1 MSETPPSSLSFQALL
16 DYIESKNFNHT
27 PYPEEKRVT
36 LSMSGKNANYRFT
49 ARITHDDYYLQVTA
63 NYPFNVREEK
73 LRLSTAELITRA
85 NYCMPLGKFEMDMAD
100 GEVRFHITH
109 VIGEE
114 GLTSEMIEKHFMT
127 AYFTTDRYFP
137 AFMQHIHA
145 GYTPEDAIFHAEL
158 DTHADSV
165 EETPKPAPKA
175 QEKAKPSASS
185 DSSSRPSALDSRLG
199 SPPASDAGT
208 GPSTLGSRV
217 RPTPKRTRKKSEG
230 GQGTGQGE
238 LPI

>member
-1 MSETPPSSLSFQALL
+1 MSDYSPSFQALL
-16 DYIESKNFNHT
+16 DYIESKNFSHT

-49 ARITHDDYYLQVTA
+49 ARITHDDTYLQVTA

-73 LRLSTAELITRA
+73 LRPSTAELITRA

-109 VIGEE
+109 VIGEL

-158 DTHADSV
+158 DTHADRVTDDS
-165 EETPKPAPKA
+165 KSPKA
-175 QEKAKPSASS
+175 AAQSPASSASS
-185 DSSSRPSALDSRLG
+185 RTPSAD
-199 SPPASDAGT
+199 
-208 GPSTLGSRV
+208 
-217 RPTPKRTRKKSEG
+217 TRKQKPRKPRRSKKVR
-230 GQGTGQGE
+230 GQGE
-238 LPI
+238 LPL

>member
-1 MSETPPSSLSFQALL
+1 MSETPPPSPSFEALI

-36 LSMSGKNANYRFT
+36 LSMSGKNANFRFS
-49 ARITHDDYYLQVTA
+49 ARITHDDDYLQVTA

-73 LRLSTAELITRA
+73 LRPSTAELITRA

-100 GEVRFHITH
+100 GEVRFHVTH

-158 DTHADSV
+158 DTHAERV
-165 EETPKPAPKA
+165 EETPKPAPKSK
-175 QEKAKPSASS
+175 EKAKPASS
-185 DSSSRPSALDSRLG
+185 SDTSSTQPTPA
-199 SPPASDAGT
+199 ASDAGSP
-208 GPSTLGSRV
+208 PSTLGSRV
-217 RPTPKRTRKKSEG
+217 RPTPKRTRKKSGG

>member
-1 MSETPPSSLSFQALL
+1 MSEKSPSSLSFQALL
-16 DYIESKNFNHT
+16 DYIESKNFSHT

-49 ARITHDDYYLQVTA
+49 ARITHDDTYLQVTA
-63 NYPFNVREEK
+63 SYPFNVREEK
-73 LRLSTAELITRA
+73 LRPSTAELITRA

-114 GLTSEMIEKHFMT
+114 GLSSEMIEKHFMT

-158 DTHADSV
+158 DTHAERV
-165 EETPKPAPKA
+165 EETSKPALKPM
-175 QEKAKPSASS
+175 EKEAPPTAAEVKP
-185 DSSSRPSALDSRLG
+185 RHK
-199 SPPASDAGT
+199 
-208 GPSTLGSRV
+208 RV
-217 RPTPKRTRKKSEG
+217 SRKKSSEG
-230 GQGTGQGE
+230 RGSDTSQGD
-238 LPI
+238 LPL